1 MPQAAPSS
9 STLPVHAG
17 LSKLAGDYD
26 GFILDLWGVIHDG
39 VTVYPG
45 AFNCLEQLRARK
57 KRIVLLS
64 NAPRRTHVIAAQ
76 LTELGIP
83 PSLYDGIVSSGQEAY
98 DHLSKRDDPWYAGL
112 GTRCYHIGPDRDRN
126 MLEGIDLDVVESI
139 EAAEFLLNT
148 GPWGEGESVADYEDI
163 LGRAAAVKVPMIC
176 SNPDIEVVRGG
187 TRMICAGALAR
198 RYEELGGHVRYHGKP
213 EAQVYGHCLD
223 ILEIEDRAQVLA
235 VGDSLRT
242 DIAGAVGAG
251 IDSLFVIGGLHG
263 EEMGLKP
270 GEMPDPERVAKF
282 CAEGNVKP
290 SGAIAAFTW

>member
-1 MPQAAPSS
+1 MPRPAPSS
-9 STLPVHAG
+9 PALPVHAG

-39 VTVYPG
+39 VAVYPG
-45 AFNCLEQLRARK
+45 AVDCLEQLRRRE

-64 NAPRRTHVIAAQ
+64 NAPRRTHVIAVQ
-76 LTELGIP
+76 LTALGIAP
-83 PSLYDGIVSSGQEAY
+83 TLYDGIVSSGQEAY
-98 DHLSKRDDPWYAGL
+98 DHLSKRDDPWYAQL

-126 MLEGIDLDVVESI
+126 MLEGIDLDVVESV

-148 GPWGEGESVADYEDI
+148 GPWGEGESVADYENI
-163 LGRAAAVKVPMIC
+163 LERAAAVKVPMIC

-213 EAQVYGHCLD
+213 DREVYGHCLD
-223 ILEIEDRAQVLA
+223 ILRVEDRRKILA

-242 DIAGAVGAG
+242 DIAGASGVG

-270 GEMPDPERVAKF
+270 GESPDSERVADF
-282 CAEGNVKP
+282 CAEAKVKP